1 MRSLHRVGW
10 AGAWG
15 AQPAAGV
22 GPFPVA
28 APGFVERRARP
39 AENSVMSSAVL
50 NPEAVVQEREIARLL
65 DVAAGQGERDIYSG
79 KRRWVRYHLGARLEV
94 EVLGTVARR
103 RGTTTAIMHNIS
115 GGGLGFWT
123 RNLLSE
129 HTRIRVREL
138 GEGGPTSWVSA
149 RVTHASLGIR
159 GYLIGAAFLRPID
172 DDEDEARAGT
182 PGDPEASRE
191 RDGRPVAPAAPRA
204 RRSLRTAS
212 TLAATVGSAV
222 GAALGLTVAQF
233 APAALPWHTPAAIA
247 VVGAALVGAWSAWLG
262 FAPVKRALRQLHDEI
277 VRTTPRDSHD
287 ATPRKPPFAELAGPL
302 LALQQLRARWRAHE
316 HDERVQRQKLEEI
329 SLIKGNILSTVS
341 HDLRTPLTSIL
352 LYTEMLAE
360 GLEIMQTADQRRFLD
375 VIRSECERL
384 SRLVDDL
391 LEAQR
396 LESGRARWKF
406 ESLDPARLVHGCAMV
421 FEPMALSRCIT
432 LKVDCPESLPPIEAD
447 ADKISQVLS
456 NLVSNAIK
464 YTPERGRIVL
474 SAHAT
479 RSEVLFCVSD
489 NGPGIP
495 REKWDYIFERFAQ
508 VTASFVR
515 EIGGVGLGLYIVRQI
530 VEHHGGRVWLESE
543 VGEGSTFYVA
553 LPMRKSETDRGPHAC
568 DPVAA
573 SAGRVLVCDADPE
586 LSARVAQALRRAR
599 FDVRCVH
606 SGGRLLAAIVE
617 YGPGVVLTD
626 LMLPDMD
633 AAELLRALVAL
644 KQRHAFRLVAHTY
657 VGDGAS
663 LRENGV
669 DVILTR
675 PAQLEEL
682 LQAVRIGLRRSVV
695 ESQIV
700 VVACPSAADVRVLV
714 GALSSA
720 GHTVLVADSP
730 ACLARVA
737 ADYPLDGCIAL
748 GERAVDA
755 LASVRRA
762 FPAAELVLVGA
773 PAPRELRRA
782 EELGAAVVRAAES
795 WEQEV
800 LAALTGA
807 RPALLGAR
815 T

>member
-1 MRSLHRVGW
+1 
-10 AGAWG
+10 
-15 AQPAAGV
+15 
-22 GPFPVA
+22 
-28 APGFVERRARP
+28 
-39 AENSVMSSAVL
+39 MSSAAL
-50 NPEAVVQEREIARLL
+50 SPDAAVQEREIARLL
-65 DVAAGQGERDIYSG
+65 DIAVSEGERDIYSG

-94 EVLGTVARR
+94 QVLGSGANGRR
-103 RGTTTAIMHNIS
+103 TTTAVMHNIS

-123 RNLLSE
+123 RDLLSE
-129 HTRIRVREL
+129 HTRIRIREL
-138 GEGGPTSWVSA
+138 GDDGPSSWVSA

-159 GYLIGAAFLRPID
+159 GYLVGAAFLRPID
-172 DDEDEARAGT
+172 DDDEHESPAGE
-182 PGDPEASRE
+182 PAIPAVSHERE
-191 RDGRPVAPAAPRA
+191 GPPPATAAPRA
-204 RRSLRTAS
+204 RRSLRSAS
-212 TLAATVGSAV
+212 TLAATIGSAV

-233 APAALPWHTPAAIA
+233 APATLTWHAPAAIA
-247 VVGAALVGAWSAWLG
+247 VVVAALVGACSAWLG
-262 FAPVKRALRQLHDEI
+262 FMPVKRALRQLHDEI
-277 VRTTPRDSHD
+277 VRTTPRDSHG
-287 ATPRKPPFAELAGPL
+287 ATPTKPPFAELAGPL
-302 LALQQLRARWRAHE
+302 LALQQLRARWRSHE

-360 GLEIMQTADQRRFLD
+360 GLEIMQPADQRRFLD

-432 LKVDCPESLPPIEAD
+432 LKVDCPEALPAIEAD
-447 ADKISQVLS
+447 ADKLSQVLS

-464 YTPERGRIVL
+464 YTPERGQVIV
-474 SAHAT
+474 SAKAT
-479 RSEVLFCVSD
+479 GAEVLFCVSD

-543 VGEGSTFYVA
+543 VGQGSTFYVA
-553 LPMRKSETDRGPHAC
+553 LPMRKNEPDRAPHAP
-568 DPVAA
+568 DAN
-573 SAGRVLVCDADPE
+573 AGRVLVCDADPA
-586 LSARVAQALRRAR
+586 LSARVAQALRRSR

-606 SGGRLLAAIVE
+606 SGSRLLAAVVE
-617 YGPGVVLTD
+617 YGPGVVVTD
-626 LMLPDMD
+626 LMLPDTD
-633 AAELLRALVAL
+633 AADLLRALVAL

-663 LRENGV
+663 LRADGV

-682 LQAVRIGLRRSVV
+682 LQAVRIGLRRNVV

-700 VVACPSAADVRVLV
+700 AVASSSAADARVLV

-720 GHTVLVADSP
+720 GHTVFVAESP
-730 ACLARVA
+730 ARLARVA
-737 ADYPLDGCIAL
+737 ADYPLDVCIAL
-748 GERAVDA
+748 GERAVEA
-755 LASVRRA
+755 LGSVRRA
-762 FPAAELVLVGA
+762 FPAAKLVLVGA
-773 PAPRELRRA
+773 PVARERSRV
-782 EELGAAVVRAAES
+782 EELGAAVVRMTDA
-795 WEQEV
+795 WEDEV
-800 LAALTGA
+800 LAALADARRALTGA
-807 RPALLGAR
+807 SA
-815 T
+815 